1 MSQLMIL
8 PNYQIFWYFLQIQK
22 YSSLYLIYL
31 KDDLEDVEE
40 DNEQQEE
47 DALKTNPQEQT
58 TDAR

>member
-1 MSQLMIL
+1 M
-8 PNYQIFWYFLQIQK
+8 FWHFLQIQK
-22 YSSLYLIYL
+22 YISLHLIYL

>member
-1 MSQLMIL
+1 M
-8 PNYQIFWYFLQIQK
+8 QK
-22 YSSLYLIYL
+22 YVSLYLIYL

-47 DALKTNPQEQT
+47 DALQTNPQEQT